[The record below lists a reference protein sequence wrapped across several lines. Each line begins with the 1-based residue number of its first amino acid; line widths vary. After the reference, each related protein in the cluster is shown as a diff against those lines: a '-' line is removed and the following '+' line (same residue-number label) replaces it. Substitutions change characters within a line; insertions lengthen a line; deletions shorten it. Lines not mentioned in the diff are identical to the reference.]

1 MIKNMIVYK
10 DAMLGNLER
19 TKGLIFSQQILLA
32 LVNKGCS
39 RQLAYS
45 LTQKVSM
52 EAWKDKQ
59 DFKTLLLKDHDINEY
74 LKGDEIEQIFSLSY
88 HLKYVEEI
96 FGRVFKDEI

>member
-1 MIKNMIVYK
+1 MMVYK
-10 DAMLGNLER
+10 DAMLENLGR

-52 EAWKDKQ
+52 EAWKDKK
-59 DFKTLLLKDHDINEY
+59 DFKMLLLQDPDMTKY
-74 LKGDEIEQIFSLSY
+74 LDRDEIKQIFSLSY
-88 HLKYVEEI
+88 HLKYVEGI
-96 FGRVFKDEI
+96 FERVFKDEI